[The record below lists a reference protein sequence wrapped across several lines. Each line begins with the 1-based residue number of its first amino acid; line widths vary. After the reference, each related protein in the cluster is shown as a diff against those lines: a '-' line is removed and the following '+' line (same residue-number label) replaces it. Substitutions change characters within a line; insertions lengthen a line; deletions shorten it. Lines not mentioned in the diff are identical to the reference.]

1 MAAPAA
7 VGAPGGRR
15 QPVAPPVAARPR
27 RVRSV
32 DVAVVAGYLGLA
44 VLLTSRQWGRPDRLF
59 HQDNDQML
67 FEWMLARAARAV
79 TAGENPLHS
88 AALNAPDGVNLMAN
102 TSVLG
107 LGVPLTPVTLLFGTQ
122 AAFLVAVVV
131 SLAGTAT
138 AWYVLLARR
147 LVGSRVAAAVGG
159 LVCGFA
165 PGMVAQAGAH
175 LHMAAQ
181 FLAPPILALVFRPGT
196 DRVRRHG
203 VALGLL
209 VAYQVFV
216 GEELLVFL
224 ALAAGAFAVA
234 YALADRAAARRLT
247 PALLG
252 RLGVGALVAG
262 ALLAYP
268 LWFQFLGPGHYQG
281 MPFHARGFQL
291 DAASFTASAR
301 QTVLGD
307 GYVPG
312 LLSPNPTEE
321 NSFFGPGLLVLAV
334 VVVVWLW
341 RRPLVRALA
350 AVGLLAAL
358 LSLGDTVRV
367 DGASTGLPGPYRLL
381 AGVPLLDLVVPARF
395 ALICVPVL
403 GVLVALSL
411 DRALFLAPVGGG
423 AVPAV
428 PGSGGGAAALS
439 GTDSGGGAAA
449 LSGTDSGGGAA
460 ALSGTGSGGGAAA
473 DRPGVPVRLLWGGA
487 VAAALL
493 PLAPTPIRTVPTWPV
508 PAFVADGGWR
518 AYVPAGRTLV
528 PVPPV
533 TGAGVSPATFWSART
548 GLAFTAPGGYF
559 IGPSAAADP
568 TARWG
573 APDRPTAALLRRA
586 AETGETP
593 VVTDADRRQAVADL
607 RHWRAAVLV
616 QGGLHRGEAVRRT
629 VDALVGPGREV
640 DGAWVWDVRPLVG

>member
-1 MAAPAA
+1 MDLGRAGPDRPVGLMAEPAA
-7 VGAPGGRR
+7 DGAPGGRSR
-15 QPVAPPVAARPR
+15 WIRG
-27 RVRSV
+27 V
-32 DVAVVAGYLGLA
+32 DLAVVAGYLGLA

-79 TAGENPLHS
+79 TGGEHPLHS

-147 LVGSRVAAAVGG
+147 LVDSRVAAAVGG

-181 FLAPPILALVFRPGT
+181 FLVPPVLALVFRPDA

-216 GEELLVFL
+216 GEEVLVFL
-224 ALAAGAFAVA
+224 ALAAGTFAVA
-234 YALADRAAARRLT
+234 YALVDRAAARRLA
-247 PALLG
+247 PAFLG

-268 LWFQFLGPGHYQG
+268 LWFQFLGPYHYRG

-307 GYVPG
+307 RYVPG

-321 NSFFGPGLLVLAV
+321 NSFFGPGLLVVAV
-334 VVVVWLW
+334 VAVVWLW
-341 RRPLVRALA
+341 HRPLVPALA
-350 AVGLLAAL
+350 AVGAFAAL
-358 LSLGDTVRV
+358 LSLGDPVRV

-381 AGVPLLDLVVPARF
+381 AGAPLLDLVVPARF

-411 DRALFLAPVGGG
+411 DRAR
-423 AVPAV
+423 
-428 PGSGGGAAALS
+428 S
-439 GTDSGGGAAA
+439 
-449 LSGTDSGGGAA
+449 
-460 ALSGTGSGGGAAA
+460 A
-473 DRPGVPVRLLWGGA
+473 DASGVPVRLLWGGA

-493 PLAPTPIRTVPTWPV
+493 PLAPTPIRTVPAWPV
-508 PAFVADGGWR
+508 PAFVAGGGWR
-518 AYVPAGRTLV
+518 AYVPNGRTLV

-533 TGAGVSPATFWSART
+533 TGAGVSPAMFWSART

-559 IGPSAAADP
+559 IGPSAADDP

-573 APDRPTAALLRRA
+573 APDRPTAELLRRV
-586 AETGETP
+586 AETGQVP
-593 VVTDADRRQAVADL
+593 VLTDADRRQAVTDL

-616 QGGLHRGEAVRRT
+616 QGGLHRGDPVRRT
-629 VDALVGPGREV
+629 VDQLVGPGREV
-640 DGAWVWDVRPLVG
+640 DGAWVWDVRPLTG

>member
-7 VGAPGGRR
+7 DVAPGGRR
-15 QPVAPPVAARPR
+15 QPGPVRTR

-32 DVAVVAGYLGLA
+32 DAAVVAGYLGLA

-107 LGVPLTPVTLLFGTQ
+107 LGVPLAPVTLLFGTQ

-181 FLAPPILALVFRPGT
+181 FLVPPILALVFRPGT

-224 ALAAGAFAVA
+224 ALAAGVFAVA
-234 YALADRAAARRLT
+234 YALADRAAARRLA

-268 LWFQFLGPGHYQG
+268 LWFQFLGPQHYRG

-358 LSLGDTVRV
+358 FSLGDTVRV

-411 DRALFLAPVGGG
+411 DRALALAPVGGG
-423 AVPAV
+423 AVSAG
-428 PGSGGGAAALS
+428 PGSGGGATALS
-439 GTDSGGGAAA
+439 GTGSE
-449 LSGTDSGGGAA
+449 GGAA
-460 ALSGTGSGGGAAA
+460 ALSGTGSESGAAASSGTGSGGGATA
-473 DRPGVPVRLLWGGA
+473 DRPGVPVRLLWDGA

-559 IGPSAAADP
+559 IGPSGDADP
-568 TARWG
+568 TAHWG

-586 AETGETP
+586 AETGEVP

>member
-7 VGAPGGRR
+7 PVSRGPAPEPGPASGR
-15 QPVAPPVAARPR
+15 APADARPAR
-27 RVRSV
+27 RRWRPRGV

-44 VLLTSRQWGRPDRLF
+44 VLLTGGQWGRPDRLF

-79 TAGENPLHS
+79 TGPENPLHS
-88 AALNAPDGVNLMAN
+88 TALNAPDGVNLMAN

-122 AAFLVAVVV
+122 PAFLVAVVAC
-131 SLAGTAT
+131 LAGTAT
-138 AWYVLLARR
+138 AWYALLARR

-181 FLAPPILALVFRPGT
+181 FLVPPILALVFRPTVG
-196 DRVRRHG
+196 RVGRRG

-209 VAYQVFV
+209 VAYQVFL
-216 GEELLVFL
+216 GEEVLVFL
-224 ALAAGAFAVA
+224 ALAAGVLALA
-234 YALADRAAARRLT
+234 YGLADRAAARRLA

-252 RLGVGALVAG
+252 RIGVGALVAG

-268 LWFQFLGPGHYQG
+268 LWFQFAGPGHYRG
-281 MPFHARGFQL
+281 MPFDAPGFRL

-307 GYVPG
+307 DRLPG
-312 LLSPNPTEE
+312 LLAPNPTEE

-334 VVVVWLW
+334 VIVVWLW

-350 AVGLLAAL
+350 VVGTLAAL
-358 LSLGDTVRV
+358 LSLGTTVLV
-367 DGASTGLPGPYRLL
+367 DGASTGLPGPYRLV

-395 ALICVPVL
+395 ALVCVPVL

-411 DRALFLAPVGGG
+411 DRLR
-423 AVPAV
+423 
-428 PGSGGGAAALS
+428 SAAAP
-439 GTDSGGGAAA
+439 GGDGPA
-449 LSGTDSGGGAA
+449 GGPA
-460 ALSGTGSGGGAAA
+460 
-473 DRPGVPVRLLWGGA
+473 VPVRLLWGGA

-493 PLAPTPIRTVPTWPV
+493 PLAPTPIRTVPAWPV

-548 GLAFTAPGGYF
+548 RLAFTAPGGYF
-559 IGPSAAADP
+559 IGPRAADDP

-573 APDRPTAALLRRA
+573 APDRPTALLLRRV
-586 AETGETP
+586 AETGQVP
-593 VVTDADRRQAVADL
+593 VLTDADRRQAAVDL

-616 QGGLHRGEAVRRT
+616 QGGLRRGDPVRRT
-629 VDALVGPGREV
+629 VDQLVGPGREI
-640 DGAWVWDVRPLVG
+640 DGAWVWDVRGLVG

>member
-7 VGAPGGRR
+7 DVAPGGRR
-15 QPVAPPVAARPR
+15 QPGPPPVAVRPR

-32 DVAVVAGYLGLA
+32 DAAVAAGYLGLA

-107 LGVPLTPVTLLFGTQ
+107 LGVPLAPVTLLFGTQ

-181 FLAPPILALVFRPGT
+181 FLVPPILALVFRPGT

-224 ALAAGAFAVA
+224 ALAAGVFAVA
-234 YALADRAAARRLT
+234 YALADRAAARRLA

-268 LWFQFLGPGHYQG
+268 LWFQFLGPQHYRG

-358 LSLGDTVRV
+358 FSLGDTVRV

-411 DRALFLAPVGGG
+411 DRALALAPVGGG
-423 AVPAV
+423 TESA
-428 PGSGGGAAALS
+428 GAS
-439 GTDSGGGAAA
+439 
-449 LSGTDSGGGAA
+449 
-460 ALSGTGSGGGAAA
+460 
-473 DRPGVPVRLLWGGA
+473 VRLLWGGA

-518 AYVPAGRTLV
+518 AYVPTGRTLV

-559 IGPSAAADP
+559 IGPGAAADP
-568 TARWG
+568 TAHWG

-586 AETGETP
+586 AETGEVA

>member
-7 VGAPGGRR
+7 DVAPGGRR
-15 QPVAPPVAARPR
+15 QPGPPPVAVRPR

-32 DVAVVAGYLGLA
+32 DAAVVAGYLGLA

-107 LGVPLTPVTLLFGTQ
+107 LGVPLAPVTLLFGTQ

-181 FLAPPILALVFRPGT
+181 FLVPPILALVFRPGT

-224 ALAAGAFAVA
+224 ALAAGVFAVA
-234 YALADRAAARRLT
+234 YALADRAAARRLA

-268 LWFQFLGPGHYQG
+268 LWFQFLGPQHYQG

-334 VVVVWLW
+334 VVVAWLW

-358 LSLGDTVRV
+358 CSLGDTVRV

-411 DRALFLAPVGGG
+411 DRALALAPVGGETVSAG
-423 AVPAV
+423 T
-428 PGSGGGAAALS
+428 GSGAAASS
-439 GTDSGGGAAA
+439 GTGSGAPA
-449 LSGTDSGGGAA
+449 S
-460 ALSGTGSGGGAAA
+460 SGTGSGGGATA

-559 IGPSAAADP
+559 IGPGAADDP
-568 TARWG
+568 TAHWG

-586 AETGETP
+586 AETGEVP